1 VPSTRTTHRESAVS
15 NALAR
20 NRVGAFGISM
30 SVASSVAPLTV
41 VAGVFTTALAV
52 TGLRGVSIA
61 VLAIAGVMLLF
72 VVGYMAMARHIPNA
86 GAFYAY
92 IAHGIGRPVGVG
104 ASWTALAAY
113 NCFQIGGYGGFGFIG
128 SMVVDKLFGVTFQW
142 YALALVLWAVV
153 ALLGVRELGVSEKVL
168 IVLVLAETV
177 LVVVYSAVIML
188 AEGFSFSTAPL
199 DLDNLWGPSA
209 GALLVIAATAFAGIE
224 QGAVYIEE
232 SRDPRRTVPR
242 ATYGTIIVI
251 AIVYFFASWIM
262 VSSGGPQIIDRAGA
276 EGPDLFFN
284 QAAVTLGSAAVDL
297 GQVLFLTSLV
307 AAAIAMHNIIARYTF
322 ALGREGVLP
331 RLFGRTTAHGA
342 PRNASLAQS
351 ALAIVV
357 IFAWAL
363 AGWDPLVQLFFWG
376 GTSGGLGVLLLITLT
391 SIAVLGY
398 FASSSRGES
407 AWHRFGAPTI
417 ATALLLIISYLAL
430 TNLPT
435 LYGVDPATGP
445 ALVVPIAYAAI
456 FLGGIIWGLILKNT
470 RPAVYDGIGLGIRS
484 AVAGSSGLSALLD
497 DEPEATATHR

>member
-1 VPSTRTTHRESAVS
+1 VS

-20 NRVGAFGISM
+20 NRIGAFGISM

-41 VAGVFTTALAV
+41 VAGVFATALAV
-52 TGLRGVSIA
+52 TGLQGVSIA
-61 VLAIAGVMLLF
+61 VLAIAAVMLLF

-92 IAHGIGRPVGVG
+92 VARGIGRPVGVG
-104 ASWTALAAY
+104 TSWVALALY

-128 SMVVDKLFGVTFQW
+128 SMVVDKLFGVSIPW

-168 IVLVLAETV
+168 IVLVVAETA
-177 LVVVYSAVIML
+177 LVVIYSVVIML
-188 AEGFSFSTAPL
+188 SDGFSFSSAPL
-199 DLDNLWGPSA
+199 ALDNLWGPGA

-242 ATYGTIIVI
+242 ATYSTIAVI
-251 AIVYFFASWIM
+251 AVVYFFAAWIL
-262 VSSGGPQIIDRAGA
+262 VSAGGAQINDRAGA

-284 QAAVTLGSAAVDL
+284 LAAVTLGSAAVDV
-297 GQVLFLTSLV
+297 GQVLFLTSMV

-331 RLFGRTTAHGA
+331 RLFGRTAQGA
-342 PRNASLAQS
+342 PRSASIAQS

-363 AGWDPLVQLFFWG
+363 IGWDPLVQLFFWG

-391 SIAVLGY
+391 SIAVIAY
-398 FASSSRGES
+398 FRRNTHDES
-407 AWHRFGAPTI
+407 AWHRIGAPAI
-417 ATALLLIISYLAL
+417 ATVLLLIISYLAL

-435 LYGVDPATGP
+435 LYGVDPGSGP
-445 ALVVPIAYAAI
+445 AVVVPIAYLLI
-456 FLGGIIWGLILKNT
+456 FVAGCAWGLVLKKS
-470 RPAVYDGIGLGIRS
+470 RPNVYDGIGLGTRS

-497 DEPEATATHR
+497 DEPQAEARR